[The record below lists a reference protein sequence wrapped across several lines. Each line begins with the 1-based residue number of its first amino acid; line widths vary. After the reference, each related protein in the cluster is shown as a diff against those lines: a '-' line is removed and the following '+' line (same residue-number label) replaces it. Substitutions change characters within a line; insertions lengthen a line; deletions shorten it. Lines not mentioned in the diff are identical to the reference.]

1 MTKILSW
8 LISFIKPKSG
18 KTVIQR
24 GNNNSITETNINNS
38 RGVSGKV
45 VLLILV
51 VMVLGFVTLTHIIA
65 SRTQT
70 EVQEKS
76 CKTCKIDINLTPKM
90 LNEIQHDPGMAADI
104 ARRSNID
111 LTRVPDGYF
120 VAFERIDPLLSDIID
135 NKLGDVVG
143 IRPDL
148 SVSRRFN
155 SEARKNYPELYAK
168 RKPCKELYID
178 RESNRSKKIPLT
190 CYPDELAP
198 VFDRFFRNVYQELY
212 QQTYIENIKR
222 DKIKLIQEA
231 RDAREAKEMARENRK
246 KSKY

>member
-1 MTKILSW
+1 
-8 LISFIKPKSG
+8 
-18 KTVIQR
+18 
-24 GNNNSITETNINNS
+24 
-38 RGVSGKV
+38 
-45 VLLILV
+45 
-51 VMVLGFVTLTHIIA
+51 
-65 SRTQT
+65 
-70 EVQEKS
+70 
-76 CKTCKIDINLTPKM
+76 M

-168 RKPCKELYID
+168 RRQCRELYID
-178 RESNRSKKIPLT
+178 QESNRSKKIPLT

-222 DKIKLIQEA
+222 DKIKLIEEA
-231 RDAREAKEMARENRK
+231 RAARDAKEMARENRK
-246 KSKY
+246 KSKS